1 MNRFQHAW
9 YWPHDDDR
17 DILRI
22 GDSRPCE
29 ADVSSLSSSSA
40 DLVVHDHIGRLHVR
54 LNIPVHPDGP
64 GRDWCLI
71 A

>member
-1 MNRFQHAW
+1 MNRFQQAW
-9 YWPHDDDR
+9 YWPHEDDEQ
-17 DILRI
+17 ILRI
-22 GDSRPCE
+22 VDRRPCRAE
-29 ADVSSLSSSSA
+29 VSSVSSSSA
-40 DLVVHDHIGRLHVR
+40 DLIVTDHIGRLHVR